1 MASVTSLT
9 ASVHQR
15 LATALSATLPT
26 ADADPLLRRS
36 DRADYQANGIL
47 ALAKKA
53 KANPRELA
61 TQVVARVESGE
72 LIGEIEVS
80 GPGFLNITLTD
91 RAITQNLAARYAD
104 DTGRL
109 GVPTAERPG
118 TTVIDYAQPNV
129 AKEMH
134 VGHLRSAVIGDAV
147 VQILE
152 FTGENVVRR
161 HHIGDWG
168 TQFGMLIQYLD
179 EHPHELDHKDARVS
193 GEEAMSNL
201 DRLYKAARKLFDSD
215 EEFKTRARR
224 RVVDLQAGDPHT
236 LATWQKFVD
245 ESKIYFFSVFEKLDM
260 EVRDADI
267 VGESGY
273 NDMLDE
279 TCRLLEESG
288 VAVRSEGALCVF
300 FDDVKGP
307 DGNPV
312 PLIVKKSDG
321 GYGYAAT
328 DLSAIR
334 DRVFHLKANSLL
346 YVVDARQ
353 SLHFKMVFE
362 TARRAGWLNDDDVKA
377 FQLAFGTVLGKDG
390 KPFKTREGETIRL
403 VDLLDE
409 AIDRATAVVREKAEK
424 VGLTEEEIVE
434 NGRYVGIGAV
444 KYADLSTSAVRDYK
458 FDLDQMVSLNGDT
471 SVYLQYA
478 YARIQSILRKAGE
491 AGPAAHPELEL
502 APAERALGLHL
513 DQFGEA
519 VAEVAESYEPHKLAA
534 YLFRLATLLTSFYDQ
549 CPVLKAES
557 PAQVENRLFLVDLT
571 ARTLHRGMALLATRT
586 PSPHAPPPGYRPP
599 AAGRVALRHPRPGRC
614 RCLPLQSLAW
624 RPFPIRCPSWRPT
637 RAGVCSGLNSRF
649 RRGG

>member
-1 MASVTSLT
+1 MASVTSLSHSVEQHL
-9 ASVHQR
+9 AS
-15 LATALSATLPT
+15 ALSAALPE
-26 ADADPLLRRS
+26 AVGADPLLRRS

-61 TQVVARVESGE
+61 TQVVAQVVTGD
-72 LIGEIEVS
+72 LIKDIEVS
-80 GPGFLNITLTD
+80 GPGFLNVTITD
-91 RAITQNLAARYAD
+91 KAIVENLGARYAD
-104 DTGRL
+104 ADRL
-109 GVPTAERPG
+109 GVPLADAPG

-134 VGHLRSAVIGDAV
+134 VGHLRSAVIGAAV
-147 VQILE
+147 TEILE
-152 FTGENVVRR
+152 FTGESVVRR

-179 EHPHELDHKDARVS
+179 EHPHELDHKDAQVS

-201 DRLYKAARKLFDSD
+201 DRLYKAARRLFDAD

-236 LATWQKFVD
+236 LAVWQKFVD
-245 ESKIYFFSVFEKLDM
+245 ESKIYFFSVFDKLDM
-260 EVRDADI
+260 EIRDEDI

-273 NDMLDE
+273 NDMLAE
-279 TCRLLEESG
+279 TCRLLEEKG

-312 PLIVKKSDG
+312 PLIVQKSDG

-334 DRVFHLKANSLL
+334 DRVFQLKADSLV

-362 TARRAGWLNDDDVKA
+362 TARRAGWLNGEA
-377 FQLAFGTVLGKDG
+377 TAHQLAFGTVLGKDG
-390 KPFKTREGETIRL
+390 KPFKTREGETVKL

-409 AIDRATAVVREKAEK
+409 AVDRATAVVREKAEK
-424 VGLTEEEIVE
+424 VGLSEPEIEE
-434 NGRYVGIGAV
+434 NGRYVGVGAV

-491 AGPAAHPELEL
+491 ARPVAHPELEL

-513 DQFGEA
+513 DQFGET
-519 VAEVAESYEPHKLAA
+519 VHEVAAAYEPHKLAA
-534 YLFRLATLLTSFYDQ
+534 YLYQLASHLTTFYDQ
-549 CPVLKAES
+549 CHVLSADNAPEV
-557 PAQVENRLFLVDLT
+557 VENRLFLVDLT
-571 ARTLHRGMALLATRT
+571 GRTLHKGMALLGIRT
-586 PSPHAPPPGYRPP
+586 PER
-599 AAGRVALRHPRPGRC
+599 L
-614 RCLPLQSLAW
+614 
-624 RPFPIRCPSWRPT
+624 
-637 RAGVCSGLNSRF
+637 
-649 RRGG
+649 

>member
-1 MASVTSLT
+1 MASVTSLSDNVQQHL
-9 ASVHQR
+9 AS
-15 LATALSATLPT
+15 ALSATLPE
-26 ADADPLLRRS
+26 AAGADPLLRRS
-36 DRADYQANGIL
+36 DRADFQANGIL

-61 TQVVARVESGE
+61 AQVVSQVVTGDVIEDV
-72 LIGEIEVS
+72 EVS
-80 GPGFLNITLTD
+80 GPGFLNITIAD
-91 RAITQNLAARYAD
+91 KAITGNLAARYAD
-104 DTGRL
+104 ETGRL
-109 GVPTAERPG
+109 GVPYAEQPG

-134 VGHLRSAVIGDAV
+134 VGHLRSAVIGDSV
-147 VQILE
+147 VQLLE
-152 FTGENVVRR
+152 FAGENVVRR

-179 EHPHELDHKDARVS
+179 EHPHELDHKDARVT

-201 DRLYKAARKLFDSD
+201 DRLYKAARKKFDSD

-224 RVVDLQAGDPHT
+224 RVVDLQAGDEHT
-236 LATWQKFVD
+236 LAMWQRFVD

-260 EVRDADI
+260 EIRDADI

-273 NDMLDE
+273 NDMLAE

-300 FDDVKGP
+300 FDDIKGP

-312 PLIVKKSDG
+312 PLIVQKSDG

-334 DRVFHLKANSLL
+334 DRVFNLKANTLL

-353 SLHFKMVFE
+353 ALHFRMVFE
-362 TARRAGWLNDDDVKA
+362 TARRAGWLNDDVTA
-377 FQLAFGTVLGKDG
+377 VQLAFGTVLGKDG
-390 KPFKTREGETIRL
+390 KPFKTREGETVRL

-409 AIDRATAVVREKAEK
+409 AIDRASAVVREKAQD
-424 VGLTEEEIVE
+424 LSEEEIAE
-434 NGRYVGIGAV
+434 RGAQVGIGAV
-444 KYADLSTSAVRDYK
+444 KYADLSTSANRDYK

-491 AGPAAHPELEL
+491 VSPAAHPELAL
-502 APAERALGLHL
+502 ADAERALGLHL
-513 DQFGEA
+513 DSFAETVREA
-519 VAEVAESYEPHKLAA
+519 AAEYAPHKLAA
-534 YLFRLATLLTSFYDQ
+534 YLYQVASLYTTFYDK
-549 CPVLKAES
+549 CPVLRAET
-557 PAQVENRLFLVDLT
+557 PAQVENRLFLCDVT
-571 ARTLHRGMALLATRT
+571 ARTLHRGMALLGIRT
-586 PSPHAPPPGYRPP
+586 PEK
-599 AAGRVALRHPRPGRC
+599 L
-614 RCLPLQSLAW
+614 
-624 RPFPIRCPSWRPT
+624 
-637 RAGVCSGLNSRF
+637 
-649 RRGG
+649 

>member
-1 MASVTSLT
+1 MASVTSLSDSVQQHL
-9 ASVHQR
+9 AS
-15 LATALSATLPT
+15 ALSATLPE
-26 ADADPLLRRS
+26 AAGADPLLRRS

-61 TQVVARVESGE
+61 TRVVSRIATGAVIEDV
-72 LIGEIEVS
+72 EVS
-80 GPGFLNITLTD
+80 GPGFLNITVAD
-91 RAITQNLAARYAD
+91 RAITENLAARYAD
-104 DTGRL
+104 DSGRL
-109 GVPTAERPG
+109 GVPYAAHPG

-147 VQILE
+147 VQLLE

-201 DRLYKAARKLFDSD
+201 DRLYKAARRLFDSD

-236 LATWQKFVD
+236 LATWQRFVD
-245 ESKIYFFSVFEKLDM
+245 ESKIYFFSVFEKLDV
-260 EVRDADI
+260 EVRDPDI

-273 NDMLDE
+273 NDMLAE

-300 FDDVKGP
+300 FEDVKGP
-307 DGNPV
+307 DGKPV
-312 PLIVKKSDG
+312 PLIVQKSDG

-334 DRVFHLKANSLL
+334 DRVFNLKADTLL

-353 SLHFKMVFE
+353 ALHFRMVFE
-362 TARRAGWLNDDDVKA
+362 TARRAGWLGDDVTA
-377 FQLAFGTVLGKDG
+377 HQLAFGTVLGRDG
-390 KPFKTREGETIRL
+390 KPFKTREGETVKL
-403 VDLLDE
+403 EDLLDE
-409 AIDRATAVVREKAEK
+409 AVERATAVVREKAGK
-424 VGLTEEEIVE
+424 VGLTEEEIAE
-434 NGRYVGIGAV
+434 NGRHVGIGAV

-478 YARIQSILRKAGE
+478 YARVQSILRKAGE
-491 AGPAAHPELEL
+491 ARPAAHPELAL

-513 DQFGEA
+513 DQFAET
-519 VAEVAESYEPHKLAA
+519 VLEVAGSYEPHKLAA
-534 YLFRLATLLTSFYDQ
+534 YLYQLASLLTTFYDQ
-549 CPVLKAES
+549 CQVLSADN
-557 PAQVENRLFLVDLT
+557 PAQVVENRLFLVDLT
-571 ARTLHRGMALLATRT
+571 ARTLHRGMALLGIRT
-586 PSPHAPPPGYRPP
+586 PEK
-599 AAGRVALRHPRPGRC
+599 L
-614 RCLPLQSLAW
+614 
-624 RPFPIRCPSWRPT
+624 
-637 RAGVCSGLNSRF
+637 
-649 RRGG
+649 

>member
-1 MASVTSLT
+1 MAPVTSLT

-15 LATALSATLPT
+15 LATALSATLPE
-26 ADADPLLRRS
+26 AAADPLLRRS

-61 TQVVARVESGE
+61 TQVVAQVESGE
-72 LIGEIEVS
+72 LIKEIEVS

-91 RAITQNLAARYAD
+91 GAITENLAARYAD

-179 EHPHELDHKDARVS
+179 EHPHELDHKESDGDLQAS
-193 GEEAMSNL
+193 GEAAMSNL
-201 DRLYKAARKLFDSD
+201 DRLYKTARKLFDSD

-260 EVRDADI
+260 DIRDADI

-273 NDMLDE
+273 NDMLAE
-279 TCRLLEESG
+279 TCRLLEEQG

-300 FDDVKGP
+300 FDDIKGP

-312 PLIVKKSDG
+312 PLIVQKSDG

-334 DRVFHLKANSLL
+334 DRVFNLKANSLL

-362 TARRAGWLNDDDVKA
+362 TARRAGWLNDEDVKA

-390 KPFKTREGETIRL
+390 KPFKTREGETVRL

-409 AIDRATAVVREKAEK
+409 AIDRATTVVREKAEK
-424 VGLTEEEIVE
+424 VGLTEQEIVE

-478 YARIQSILRKAGE
+478 YARIQSILRKAGQ
-491 AGPAAHPELEL
+491 ARPAAHPELEL

-513 DQFGEA
+513 DQFGET

-534 YLFRLATLLTSFYDQ
+534 YLFKLATLLTAFYDQ
-549 CPVLKAES
+549 CPVLKADT

-571 ARTLHRGMALLATRT
+571 ARTLHRGMALLGIRT
-586 PSPHAPPPGYRPP
+586 PDK
-599 AAGRVALRHPRPGRC
+599 L
-614 RCLPLQSLAW
+614 
-624 RPFPIRCPSWRPT
+624 
-637 RAGVCSGLNSRF
+637 
-649 RRGG
+649 

>member
-1 MASVTSLT
+1 MASVTSLSD
-9 ASVHQR
+9 SVQQH
-15 LATALSATLPT
+15 L
-26 ADADPLLRRS
+26 ADALASALPEADGVDPLLRRS
-36 DRADYQANGIL
+36 DRADFQANGIL

-61 TQVVARVESGE
+61 TQVVSRVATGDE
-72 LIGEIEVS
+72 LIEDVEVS
-80 GPGFLNITLTD
+80 GPGFLNITISD
-91 RAITQNLAARYAD
+91 RAITENLAARYAD
-104 DTGRL
+104 ETGRL
-109 GVPTAERPG
+109 GVPQTENPG
-118 TTVIDYAQPNV
+118 TTVVDYAQPNV

-134 VGHLRSAVIGDAV
+134 VGHLRSAVIGDSV
-147 VQILE
+147 VQLLE

-179 EHPHELDHKDARVS
+179 EHPHELDHEADEVS

-201 DRLYKAARKLFDSD
+201 DRLYKAARRKFDSD

-236 LATWQKFVD
+236 LAMWQKFVD

-260 EVRDADI
+260 EVRDPDI

-273 NDMLDE
+273 NDMLAE

-312 PLIVKKSDG
+312 PLIVQKSDG

-334 DRVFHLKANSLL
+334 DRVFSLKATSLV

-362 TARRAGWLNDDDVKA
+362 TARRAGWLNEDVKA

-390 KPFKTREGETIRL
+390 KPFKTREGETVRL

-409 AIDRATAVVREKAEK
+409 AIDRASAVVREKAQDLSEA
-424 VGLTEEEIVE
+424 EIAE
-434 NGRYVGIGAV
+434 RGAQVGIGAV
-444 KYADLSTSAVRDYK
+444 KYADLSTSANRDYK

-478 YARIQSILRKAGE
+478 YARIRSILRKAGE
-491 AGPAAHPELEL
+491 VRPAAHPELEL
-502 APAERALGLHL
+502 HAAERALGLHL
-513 DQFGEA
+513 DTF
-519 VAEVAESYEPHKLAA
+519 AEVVREAAAEYAPHKLAA
-534 YLFRLATLLTSFYDQ
+534 YLYQLASLYTAFYDK

-557 PAQVENRLFLVDLT
+557 PAQVENRLFLCDLT
-571 ARTLHRGMALLATRT
+571 ARTLHQGMALLGIRT
-586 PSPHAPPPGYRPP
+586 PER
-599 AAGRVALRHPRPGRC
+599 L
-614 RCLPLQSLAW
+614 
-624 RPFPIRCPSWRPT
+624 
-637 RAGVCSGLNSRF
+637 
-649 RRGG
+649 

>member
-1 MASVTSLT
+1 MAPGFVHQTHTSTEVNAYVLLTPVTLSPENRFTAHGILEGYIHPHEENGTHPMASVTSLSDSVQQHL
-9 ASVHQR
+9 AS
-15 LATALSATLPT
+15 ALSATLPE
-26 ADADPLLRRS
+26 AAGADPLLRRS
-36 DRADYQANGIL
+36 DRADYQANGVL
-47 ALAKKA
+47 ALAKKV

-61 TQVVARVESGE
+61 TQVVANLTTPDAGSAV
-72 LIGEIEVS
+72 IKDIEVS
-80 GPGFLNITLTD
+80 GPGFLNITIAD
-91 RAITQNLAARYAD
+91 RAITDNLAARYAD

-109 GVPTAERPG
+109 GVPYAPHPG
-118 TTVIDYAQPNV
+118 TTVVDYAQPNV

-147 VQILE
+147 VQLLE

-179 EHPHELDHKDARVS
+179 EHPNELDHKDGEIT

-201 DRLYKAARKLFDSD
+201 DRLYKTARKLFDSD

-224 RVVDLQAGDPHT
+224 RVVDLQAGEAAT

-273 NDMLDE
+273 NDMLHE

-300 FDDVKGP
+300 FDDIKGP

-312 PLIVKKSDG
+312 PLIVQKSDG
-321 GYGYAAT
+321 GFGYAAT

-334 DRVFHLKANSLL
+334 DRVFGLKANNLL

-362 TARRAGWLNDDDVKA
+362 TARRAGWLSDDVTA
-377 FQLAFGTVLGKDG
+377 FQLAFGTILGKDG
-390 KPFKTREGETIRL
+390 KPFKTRAGETVKL
-403 VDLLDE
+403 EDLLDE
-409 AIDRATAVVREKAEK
+409 AVDRATAVVRDKAVK
-424 VGLTEEEIVE
+424 IGLTEEEIVE

-478 YARIQSILRKAGE
+478 YARIQSILRKADG
-491 AGPAAHPELEL
+491 ATPTPHPDLEL

-513 DQFGEA
+513 DQFAET
-519 VAEVAESYEPHKLAA
+519 VLEVAASYEPHKLAA
-534 YLFRLATLLTSFYDQ
+534 YLYQLASHLTTFYDQ
-549 CPVLKAES
+549 CLVLKADT
-557 PAQVENRLFLVDLT
+557 PAQKENRLFLIDLT
-571 ARTLHRGMALLATRT
+571 ARTLHQGMALLGIRT
-586 PSPHAPPPGYRPP
+586 PEK
-599 AAGRVALRHPRPGRC
+599 L
-614 RCLPLQSLAW
+614 
-624 RPFPIRCPSWRPT
+624 
-637 RAGVCSGLNSRF
+637 
-649 RRGG
+649 

>member
-1 MASVTSLT
+1 MASVTSLRDSVQQHL
-9 ASVHQR
+9 AS
-15 LATALSATLPT
+15 ALSAALPEA

-61 TQVVARVESGE
+61 TQVVSG
-72 LIGEIEVS
+72 ITTGDVIADVEVS
-80 GPGFLNITLTD
+80 GPGFLNITVAD
-91 RAITQNLAARYAD
+91 KAITENLAARYAD

-109 GVPTAERPG
+109 GVPYAAHPG

-134 VGHLRSAVIGDAV
+134 VGHLRSAVIGDAMV
-147 VQILE
+147 RLLE

-179 EHPHELDHKDARVS
+179 EHPHELDHKESEVS

-201 DRLYKAARKLFDSD
+201 DRLYKTARKLFDSD

-224 RVVDLQAGDPHT
+224 RVVDLQAGDPKT
-236 LATWQKFVD
+236 LAIWQKFVD
-245 ESKIYFFSVFEKLDM
+245 ESKIYFFSVFDKLDM
-260 EVRDADI
+260 EVRDPDI

-273 NDMLDE
+273 NDMLAE

-300 FDDVKGP
+300 FDDIKGP
-307 DGNPV
+307 EGNPV
-312 PLIVKKSDG
+312 PLIVQKSDG

-334 DRVFHLKANSLL
+334 DRVFNLKASTLL

-353 SLHFKMVFE
+353 ALHFRMVFQ
-362 TARRAGWLNDDDVKA
+362 TARRAGWLNDDVTA
-377 FQLAFGTVLGKDG
+377 VQLAFGTVLGKDG
-390 KPFKTREGETIRL
+390 KPFKTREGETVKL
-403 VDLLDE
+403 ENLLDE
-409 AIDRATAVVREKAEK
+409 AVERATAVVREKAEK
-424 VGLTEEEIVE
+424 VGLTEDEIVE
-434 NGRYVGIGAV
+434 NGRYVGVGAV

-491 AGPAAHPELEL
+491 ARPAAHPELAL

-513 DQFGEA
+513 DQFAET
-519 VAEVAESYEPHKLAA
+519 VLEVAAAREPHKMAA
-534 YLFRLATLLTSFYDQ
+534 YLYQLASLLTSFYDQ
-549 CPVLKAES
+549 CPVLKADS

-571 ARTLHRGMALLATRT
+571 ARTLHEGMALLGIRT
-586 PSPHAPPPGYRPP
+586 PGK
-599 AAGRVALRHPRPGRC
+599 L
-614 RCLPLQSLAW
+614 
-624 RPFPIRCPSWRPT
+624 
-637 RAGVCSGLNSRF
+637 
-649 RRGG
+649 

>member
-1 MASVTSLT
+1 MASVTSLSDSVQQHL
-9 ASVHQR
+9 AS
-15 LATALSATLPT
+15 AIAAALPGAGS
-26 ADADPLLRRS
+26 ADPLLRRS
-36 DRADYQANGIL
+36 DRADFQANGIL

-61 TQVVARVESGE
+61 TQVVAQAGSGGPGGPGDV
-72 LIGEIEVS
+72 IKDIEVS
-80 GPGFLNITLTD
+80 GPGFLNVTIAD
-91 RAITQNLAARYAD
+91 RAITENLAARYAD
-104 DTGRL
+104 DTNRL
-109 GVPTAERPG
+109 GVPVAQRPG

-134 VGHLRSAVIGDAV
+134 VGHLRSAVIGDSVA
-147 VQILE
+147 QLLE
-152 FTGENVVRR
+152 FTGETVVRR

-179 EHPHELDHKDARVS
+179 EHPHELDHEDSEVS

-201 DRLYKAARKLFDSD
+201 GRLYKAARTHFDSD
-215 EEFKTRARR
+215 EEFKARARR
-224 RVVDLQAGDPHT
+224 RVVDLQAGEPHT
-236 LATWQKFVD
+236 LAMWQKFVD

-260 EVRDADI
+260 EIRDADI

-273 NDMLDE
+273 NDMLAE

-300 FDDVKGP
+300 FDDVLGP

-312 PLIVKKSDG
+312 PLIVQKSDG

-334 DRVFHLKANSLL
+334 DRVFGLKASTLL

-362 TARRAGWLNDDDVKA
+362 TARRAGWLNEDVKA
-377 FQLAFGTVLGKDG
+377 VQLAFGTVLGKDG
-390 KPFKTREGETIRL
+390 RPFKTREGETVRL

-409 AIDRATAVVREKAEK
+409 AIERASAVVREKAQD
-424 VGLTEEEIVE
+424 LSEEEITE
-434 NGRYVGIGAV
+434 RGTQVGIGAV
-444 KYADLSTSAVRDYK
+444 KYADLSTSANRDYK

-478 YARIQSILRKAGE
+478 YARIQSILRKAGDVR
-491 AGPAAHPELEL
+491 PVAHPELEL
-502 APAERALGLHL
+502 ADAERALGLHA
-513 DQFGEA
+513 DAFAET
-519 VAEVAESYEPHKLAA
+519 VAEAATEYAPHKLTA
-534 YLFRLATLLTSFYDQ
+534 YLYQLASLYTTFYDK

-557 PAQVENRLFLVDLT
+557 PAQVENRLFLCDVT
-571 ARTLHRGMALLATRT
+571 ARTLHRGMALLGIRT
-586 PSPHAPPPGYRPP
+586 PER
-599 AAGRVALRHPRPGRC
+599 L
-614 RCLPLQSLAW
+614 
-624 RPFPIRCPSWRPT
+624 
-637 RAGVCSGLNSRF
+637 
-649 RRGG
+649 

>member
-15 LATALSATLPT
+15 LASALSATLPET
-26 ADADPLLRRS
+26 GAADPLLRRS
-36 DRADYQANGIL
+36 DRADFQANGIL
-47 ALAKKA
+47 ALAKRA

-61 TQVVARVESGE
+61 AQVVGHVVTGDV
-72 LIGEIEVS
+72 IKDIEVS
-80 GPGFLNITLTD
+80 GPGFLNVTVTD
-91 RAITQNLAARYAD
+91 RAITENLAARAAD
-104 DTGRL
+104 ADGRL
-109 GVPTAERPG
+109 GVPYAEQPG

-134 VGHLRSAVIGDAV
+134 VGHLRSAVIGDSV
-147 VQILE
+147 VQLLE

-179 EHPHELDHKDARVS
+179 EHPHELDHKASAVS

-201 DRLYKAARKLFDSD
+201 DRLYKAARRLFDSD

-224 RVVDLQAGDPHT
+224 RVVDLQAGDAHT
-236 LATWQKFVD
+236 VTMWQKFVD

-260 EVRDADI
+260 DVRDADI

-273 NDMLDE
+273 NDMLAE

-307 DGNPV
+307 DGNKV
-312 PLIVKKSDG
+312 PLIVQKSDG

-334 DRVFHLKANSLL
+334 DRVFNLKANNLL

-362 TARRAGWLNDDDVKA
+362 TARRAGWLNDDVTA
-377 FQLAFGTVLGKDG
+377 YQLAFGTVLGKDG
-390 KPFKTREGETIRL
+390 KPFKTREGETVRL

-409 AIDRATAVVREKAEK
+409 AIERASAVVREKAQD
-424 VGLTEEEIVE
+424 LTEAEIAE
-434 NGRYVGIGAV
+434 RGAQVGIGAV
-444 KYADLSTSAVRDYK
+444 KYADLSTSANRDYK

-491 AGPAAHPELEL
+491 VRPAAHPELEL
-502 APAERALGLHL
+502 TQAERALGLHA
-513 DQFGEA
+513 DAF
-519 VAEVAESYEPHKLAA
+519 AETVRESAEEYAPHKLAA
-534 YLFRLATLLTSFYDQ
+534 YLYQLASLYTSFYDK
-549 CPVLKAES
+549 CPVLKAET
-557 PAQVENRLFLVDLT
+557 PEQVENRLFLCDVT
-571 ARTLHRGMALLATRT
+571 ARTLHQGMTLLGIRT
-586 PSPHAPPPGYRPP
+586 PER
-599 AAGRVALRHPRPGRC
+599 L
-614 RCLPLQSLAW
+614 
-624 RPFPIRCPSWRPT
+624 
-637 RAGVCSGLNSRF
+637 
-649 RRGG
+649 

>member
-1 MASVTSLT
+1 MASVTSLSDSVQQHL
-9 ASVHQR
+9 AS
-15 LATALSATLPT
+15 ALTATLPE
-26 ADADPLLRRS
+26 AAGSDPLLRRS
-36 DRADYQANGIL
+36 DRADFQANGIL

-61 TQVVARVESGE
+61 VQVVSQVATGDV
-72 LIGEIEVS
+72 IADVEVS
-80 GPGFLNITLTD
+80 GPGFLNITIAD
-91 RAITQNLAARYAD
+91 RAITGNLAARYTD
-104 DTGRL
+104 ESGRL
-109 GVPTAERPG
+109 GVPHAAHAG

-152 FTGENVVRR
+152 FTGEQVVRR

-179 EHPHELDHKDARVS
+179 EHPHELDHKAAQVT

-224 RVVDLQAGDPHT
+224 RVVDLQAGEPKT
-236 LATWQKFVD
+236 LAAWQKFVD

-260 EVRDADI
+260 EVRDPDI

-273 NDMLDE
+273 NDMLAE

-300 FDDVKGP
+300 FEDVKGP
-307 DGNPV
+307 DGKPV
-312 PLIVKKSDG
+312 PLIVQKSDG

-334 DRVFHLKANSLL
+334 DRVFNLKANSIV

-362 TARRAGWLNDDDVKA
+362 TARRAGWLGDDVKA

-390 KPFKTREGETIRL
+390 KPFKTREGETVKL
-403 VDLLDE
+403 EDLLDE
-409 AIDRATAVVREKAEK
+409 AVERATAVVREKAEK
-424 VGLTEEEIVE
+424 VGLTEQEIVE
-434 NGRYVGIGAV
+434 NGRYVGVGAV

-491 AGPAAHPELEL
+491 ARPAAHPELAL

-513 DQFGEA
+513 DRFAET
-519 VAEVAESYEPHKLAA
+519 VLEVAESYEPHKLAA
-534 YLFRLATLLTSFYDQ
+534 YLYQLATLLTSFYDQ

-557 PAQVENRLFLVDLT
+557 PEQVENRLFLVDLT
-571 ARTLHRGMALLATRT
+571 ARTLHRGMALLGIRT
-586 PSPHAPPPGYRPP
+586 PEK
-599 AAGRVALRHPRPGRC
+599 L
-614 RCLPLQSLAW
+614 
-624 RPFPIRCPSWRPT
+624 
-637 RAGVCSGLNSRF
+637 
-649 RRGG
+649 